1 MARWDRYRRIVL
13 PAAAAV
19 GLLLVA
25 VAFIGPSEGELESL
39 STDRSIEE
47 SLLDDALA
55 DIDRPILLARY
66 TDDLDAMI
74 ARRAIRILTTYN
86 RTNFFIADGQLR
98 GFEYQLLQQY
108 RDYLKTRV
116 RKRSWPTVFLFIPM
130 PFDQLLP
137 ALAEGRGDIAAAGL
151 TITPEREKL
160 VTFTKPY
167 IQGVKEIVVTAKGV
181 EGLATLEDLSG
192 RSVYVN
198 MGTSY
203 AESLKALNERLTA
216 AGRAPVTIVPADP
229 TLATEDILELVN
241 AGVVKITVADNHLA
255 ELWARAL
262 PDIVLY
268 PALAVREGGQIAWAV
283 RKNNPDLLKSLN
295 GVIPKN
301 AKGTLIGNMLF
312 KDYFENIDHIQN
324 PMSGGGAER
333 LGKLEPVF
341 RKYADQ
347 YGFDWQKI
355 AALAYQESRLDQS
368 VRSGRGAVGVM
379 QVLPQTAA
387 NDPINIPKVDDVEDN
402 VHAGVKYLAYLRDNY
417 FSQAEIDS
425 GARTDFALAAYNAG
439 PNRIAKL
446 RQRAPK
452 EGFDPNVWF
461 SNVEEVARHVIG
473 RETVDYVAN
482 INKYYVAYKLSAAAQ
497 EERQRAR
504 ESAEKTGD

>member
-1 MARWDRYRRIVL
+1 MTRWNRYRRIVL
-13 PAAAAV
+13 MAAVAV
-19 GLLLVA
+19 GLSLVA
-25 VAFIGPSEGELESL
+25 VFYIRPSEGELQSL
-39 STDRSIEE
+39 ATDRSVVE

-55 DIDRPILLARY
+55 EIDRPILQARY

-74 ARRAIRILTTYN
+74 QRRAIRVLTTYN

-108 RDYLKTRV
+108 RDHLKTRV
-116 RKRSWPTVFLFIPM
+116 RKRSWPTVFLFIPL

-160 VTFTKPY
+160 VAFTKPY

-181 EGLATLEDLSG
+181 DGLATLEDLSG
-192 RSVYVN
+192 QSVYVN
-198 MGTSY
+198 LGTSY
-203 AESLKALNERLTA
+203 AQSLTALNERLAA
-216 AGRAPVTIVPADP
+216 AGRAPVNVVPADP

-241 AGVVKITVADNHLA
+241 IGVVKITIADNHLA
-255 ELWARAL
+255 ELWAKAL

-268 PALAVREGGQIAWAV
+268 PTLAVREGGQIAWAV
-283 RKNNPDLLKSLN
+283 RKNNPELLESLN
-295 GVIPKN
+295 DVIPKN

-312 KDYFENIDHIQN
+312 KDYFENIGHIQD
-324 PMSGGGAER
+324 PLSGAGGER
-333 LGKLEPVF
+333 LSKLEPVF

-355 AALAYQESRLDQS
+355 AALAFQESRLDQS
-368 VRSGRGAVGVM
+368 VRSNRGAVGVM
-379 QVLPQTAA
+379 QVLPDTAA

-402 VHAGVKYLAYLRDNY
+402 VHAGVKYLAYLRDSY
-417 FSQAEIDS
+417 FSETEI
-425 GARTDFALAAYNAG
+425 GAGDRTDFALAAYNAG
-439 PNRIAKL
+439 PNRIAEL

-461 SNVEEVARHVIG
+461 SNVEQVARRVIG

-482 INKYYVAYKLSAAAQ
+482 INKYYVAYKLSAAAE
-497 EERQRAR
+497 EERARAR
-504 ESAEKTGD
+504 QTVEKTED